1 MKPLPSPFLIEN
13 FAPGA
18 KGAGGGRM
26 GGRRTS
32 PDARVERQEKT
43 EGSESEEDS
52 KKAIAAVPKEQVAKA
67 KNKREQMGETGTRS

>member
-1 MKPLPSPFLIEN
+1 
-13 FAPGA
+13 
-18 KGAGGGRM
+18 M